1 VVEHGSHADPHPE
14 PRSYRRGQP
23 DGGQRVTAELEEV
36 LVELGLGDVEL
47 LPPQRSA
54 DLVTAILG
62 VFRAGA
68 VCVPLD
74 VSYPAERLR
83 FMADDTGVR
92 LMIGHA
98 GPLER
103 FGGIRAVGSD
113 GALIYAERAT
123 PGTPPTEP
131 GLAYVVY
138 TSGSTGRPKGVPF
151 LHRSLDNLVDWQIT
165 ASRCGA
171 GERTAQLSPASFD
184 VIFQELFTTLGA
196 GGTLVCATEDERQ
209 DPQLL
214 WDLVERERVNRLFLP
229 FVMVRSLA
237 LFNAEVTPE
246 RHPLRELDVTGEQMQ
261 CGEDLRALL
270 AKLPDCRMVNQWGTT
285 ETHVATSYT
294 LPGNVTEW
302 PLLAPIGTP
311 ITDTEVLVVGRGGEP
326 VAPGATGELWIV
338 GPGVGPGFLNLPER
352 TASDYVP
359 VPGNPGARAYRTGDL
374 GRVGPD
380 GQLEC
385 LGRADSQV
393 KIRGFRV
400 ELGEIEALLDSEAE
414 VAEAVVVAAGER
426 LHARLVLTR
435 RADPAIVIHR
445 VWALLRE
452 RLPEHMIPFS
462 ITVVDDLPRTPSGK
476 LDRRRVADTAGV
488 R

>member
-1 VVEHGSHADPHPE
+1 
-14 PRSYRRGQP
+14 
-23 DGGQRVTAELEEV
+23 
-36 LVELGLGDVEL
+36 
-47 LPPQRSA
+47 
-54 DLVTAILG
+54 
-62 VFRAGA
+62 
-68 VCVPLD
+68 
-74 VSYPAERLR
+74 
-83 FMADDTGVR
+83 
-92 LMIGHA
+92 
-98 GPLER
+98 
-103 FGGIRAVGSD
+103 
-113 GALIYAERAT
+113 
-123 PGTPPTEP
+123 
-131 GLAYVVY
+131 
-138 TSGSTGRPKGVPF
+138 
-151 LHRSLDNLVDWQIT
+151 
-165 ASRCGA
+165 
-171 GERTAQLSPASFD
+171 
-184 VIFQELFTTLGA
+184 
-196 GGTLVCATEDERQ
+196 
-209 DPQLL
+209 
-214 WDLVERERVNRLFLP
+214 
-229 FVMVRSLA
+229 
-237 LFNAEVTPE
+237 
-246 RHPLRELDVTGEQMQ
+246 
-261 CGEDLRALL
+261 
-270 AKLPDCRMVNQWGTT
+270 MVNQWGTT

-294 LPGNVTEW
+294 LPGNVTES

-380 GQLEC
+380 GRLEC

-476 LDRRRVADTAGV
+476 LDRRRVADTAGA